1 MLQSPDWAPTRQVDL
16 RMGPIQ
22 LKILEI
28 HGGPGQGLYSSKRR
42 QNADFHPLDLPDLL
56 DQVLRRSGFGVPR
69 RKGPD
74 RIPSEELDVD
84 DRHPESNCEGHPQSN
99 LPPQVHFNNAIPPAS
114 MTNFFISFLS
124 PSTSGPN
131 CCLSDPDSE
140 SCCCSPSESCC
151 CSPSESRCCSPPD
164 PDPAASSPAS
174 HSFFR
179 TASNNSLKP
188 EARRI
193 PMSFSASFATS
204 QP

>member
-1 MLQSPDWAPTRQVDL
+1 MGAQVRDCTDRNIVKMQISILWIFQIYWIKCFRGLALECPRGKVLIIFQVRNLMLMIGIPNQTAKV
-16 RMGPIQ
+16 
-22 LKILEI
+22 ILSQI
-28 HGGPGQGLYSSKRR
+28 Y
-42 QNADFHPLDLPDLL
+42 
-56 DQVLRRSGFGVPR
+56 
-69 RKGPD
+69 
-74 RIPSEELDVD
+74 
-84 DRHPESNCEGHPQSN
+84 
-99 LPPQVHFNNAIPPAS
+99 PQVHFNDAIPPAS

-140 SCCCSPSESCC
+140 SCCCSPCK
-151 CSPSESRCCSPPD
+151 SRCCSPPD
-164 PDPAASSPAS
+164 PNPAASSPAS

-188 EARRI
+188 EAQRI